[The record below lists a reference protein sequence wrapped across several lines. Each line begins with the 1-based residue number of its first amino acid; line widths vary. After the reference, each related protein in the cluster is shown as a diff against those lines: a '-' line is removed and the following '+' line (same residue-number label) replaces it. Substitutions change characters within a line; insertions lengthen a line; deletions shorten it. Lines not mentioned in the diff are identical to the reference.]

1 MDFTGCYQLFGNEPM
16 QGADVIK
23 ILPADLWDS
32 LIRFQ
37 GRFHNAPCGS
47 GAAAGVV
54 LTGSPVLKRLNLALQ
69 SGHSTGANARGV
81 HTYPHD
87 GHFLVFVIFECSF
100 N

>member
-1 MDFTGCYQLFGNEPM
+1 MDFTGCYQLFGNDLM
-16 QGADVIK
+16 QWGDVIQ
-23 ILPADLWDS
+23 ILLGDLWDTI
-32 LIRFQ
+32 IRCQ
-37 GRFHNAPCGS
+37 RDFHNAPCGS
-47 GAAAGVV
+47 GAAAGAV

-87 GHFLVFVIFECSF
+87 GHFLVFVMFVCSS